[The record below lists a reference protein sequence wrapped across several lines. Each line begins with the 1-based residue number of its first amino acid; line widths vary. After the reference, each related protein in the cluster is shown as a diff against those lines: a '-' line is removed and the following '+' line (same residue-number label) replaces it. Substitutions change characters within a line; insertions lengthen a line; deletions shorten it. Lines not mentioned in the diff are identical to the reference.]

1 MSLRHLI
8 HTTCRFCC
16 WWWYC
21 WRLWGCFS
29 SCICCCCVASIVNV
43 LSLLLFLFLF
53 LLLLTKIKLPMLL
66 RLLLLLLLLWLYFS
80 LLLLSLEVFE
90 LFWTPLGALLLYE
103 HIFYKVQYHHLKNR
117 LPTPVDVPNVHTKG
131 KLTFVFSIQFN
142 FTSYQCCWCKYSY
155 FYFVITINVT
165 CINFVRVDYL

>member
-8 HTTCRFCC
+8 PITCRFCC

-53 LLLLTKIKLPMLL
+53 LLLLIKIKLPMLL
-66 RLLLLLLLLWLYFS
+66 RLLLLLLLLLYFF

-103 HIFYKVQYHHLKNR
+103 HIFYKVQYHHLNDR

-142 FTSYQCCWCKYSY
+142 FTSYQCCWYKYSY

-165 CINFVRVDYL
+165 CINCVRVYYL